1 MKYIYNTFT
10 IAAFLSFLT
19 SITETIRKVPR
30 LYVSNCVYAYLSF
43 GQSFCGWQKLPQYDL
58 YIVT

>member
-19 SITETIRKVPR
+19 SITETIRKV
-30 LYVSNCVYAYLSF
+30 SNCVYAYLSL